1 MKTNHN
7 ENINILKQEYLDKE
21 MSEAQVNAMKAAMEQ
36 AKKDSAKSHNVV
48 VFQRVMATAAALLMA
63 FIILPNASGSV
74 AYAMSQIPVLGRLV
88 EVVTFRNYQYEDEQ
102 NTASV
107 EVPELAVVEEKLPEE
122 TTVTKGIAGE
132 ALIEE
137 NVAEEKKE
145 NLQKSMEEINAE
157 IQAITEPFIEEFK
170 SNLENGEGYQDLIVE
185 NEVINS
191 TNEYFTLKL
200 ICYTASASGAEWNYY
215 YTIDLNSGE
224 RILLE
229 DIFAEGADYVT
240 LISENIKTQMEEQM
254 AADENVYYWLHD
266 EMEEFNFKQIAKDQT
281 FYLNEKDE
289 VVISFNEGEVAPMY
303 MGVVE
308 FVIPQEVI
316 GDIRK

>member
-1 MKTNHN
+1 MFD
-7 ENINILKQEYLDKE
+7 LKEEYSNKE
-21 MSEAQVNAMKAAMEQ
+21 MSEDQINAMKTAIEK
-36 AKKDSAKSHNVV
+36 AKRDSEKNRNVV
-48 VFQRVMATAAALLMA
+48 VFQRVMATAAAFLMA
-63 FIILPNASGSV
+63 FIILPNTSGTV

-88 EVVTFRNYQYEDEQ
+88 EVVTFRDYQYEDER
-102 NTASV
+102 NSANV
-107 EVPELAVVEEKLPEE
+107 EVPELAVAEEEIPEE
-122 TTVTKGIAGE
+122 TVVTKGVAGE

-137 NVAEEKKE
+137 DAVNEKKE

-157 IQAITEPFIEEFK
+157 IRTITEKFIEEFK
-170 SNLENGEGYQDLIVE
+170 TNLENEEGYQDLIVE
-185 NEVINS
+185 SEVINS
-191 TNEYFTLKL
+191 TSEYFTLKL

-215 YTIDLNSGE
+215 YTIDLNTGE

-240 LISENIKTQMEEQM
+240 LISENIKVQMEEQM
-254 AADENVYYWLHD
+254 AADENVHYWLHD
-266 EMEEFNFKQIAKDQT
+266 EMEEFNFTKIAEDQS
-281 FYLNEKDE
+281 FYLTENGE
-289 VVISFNEGEVAPMY
+289 VVICFNEGDVAPMY

>member
-1 MKTNHN
+1 MKK
-7 ENINILKQEYLDKE
+7 IFDLKEEYSNKE
-21 MSEAQVNAMKAAMEQ
+21 MSEEQINAMKTAIEK
-36 AKKDSAKSHNVV
+36 AKRDSEKSHNVV
-48 VFQRVMATAAALLMA
+48 VFQRVMATAAAFLMA
-63 FIILPNASGSV
+63 FIILPNTSGTV

-88 EVVTFRNYQYEDEQ
+88 EVVTFRDYQYEDER
-102 NTASV
+102 NSANV
-107 EVPELAVVEEKLPEE
+107 EVPELAVAEEEIPEE
-122 TTVTKGIAGE
+122 TVVTKGVAGE

-137 NVAEEKKE
+137 DAVNEKKE

-157 IQAITEPFIEEFK
+157 IRAITEPFIEEFK
-170 SNLENGEGYQDLIVE
+170 TNLENEEGYQDLIVE
-185 NEVINS
+185 SEVINS
-191 TNEYFTLKL
+191 TSEYFTLKL

-215 YTIDLNSGE
+215 YTIDLNTGE

-240 LISENIKTQMEEQM
+240 LISENIKVQMEEQM
-254 AADENVYYWLHD
+254 AADENVHYWLHE
-266 EMEEFNFKQIAKDQT
+266 EMEEFNFTKIAEDQS
-281 FYLNEKDE
+281 FYLNEKGE
-289 VVISFNEGEVAPMY
+289 VVISFNEGDVAPMY